1 MIAEKRANLAFFFLS
16 FEDIFSRF
24 MTLMHIGI

>member
-1 MIAEKRANLAFFFLS
+1 MIVQKRANLAFFFLS

-24 MTLMHIGI
+24 MILMRIGI